1 MILPSNNKANNNQKN
16 SQDIKNSISVDK
28 ITTSKKLNISIM
40 DKKLSLLNSNIE
52 DLYKKYLEK
61 KRIRRNHEKNEQSLV
76 NHINFLIDEER
87 KIRTQ
92 IENKSLK
99 SSKIKKKSIRIFN
112 SPEVEVDTSAIRY
125 KTIESNDDAQRSS
138 KNRTKKISRKKEKIN
153 QKIFRCINR
162 NNEVQNDNSIK
173 DITNDNNNISLSS
186 FNNSIIEN
194 MRNISNDNTNKIE
207 NKQDINIIPK
217 SNITN
222 NVCIIINNPEK
233 NTSKE
238 NSSIKN
244 ELDEISFAKNNNNDS
259 FIKIANSEKN
269 DYGSNINISTN
280 ENEKKRRD
288 LEIQK
293 IKLKLSSKLKE
304 NQNVYTQNSQTYEPH
319 KEFIFN
325 RYYNENI
332 NTPSF
337 SQNKRL
343 RKAKGNKN
351 GVQSLKNILKMKRKY
366 LSNLNRE
373 IDLKTIN
380 LNLRRKSV
388 ENRNINLIKNNNN
401 QNKEYEN
408 FTFKKNED
416 KSSKYEEIKEE
427 RNTKKRSYSRPDR
440 IINKTNKTNNNIKDE
455 QNLGIDSNEVI
466 LTDSLYN
473 SNNNDESTEINNKNN
488 YNINTSNKKPI
499 VKMDKINNE
508 SCPNIISLS
517 NLTFNQSIEKKRKLL
532 GIGCNIKQDIKKNNH
547 KMVKKEI
554 KLTINKDKNKNKDKK
569 YEANIDDKTSYD
581 RSSHTSFSNATN
593 QLKNNIENNF
603 SLASIFSSI
612 SYRTNIPTKMQK
624 NNKNKNVKKINH
636 EKPQHKP
643 NNNNAHLTKIKNIY
657 NDEIIIKKQEKNKL
671 YLNSIRIIKK
681 REKNNLKENNN
692 PIYDESIT
700 SNKINNN
707 INNNKIK
714 ISNTNNNKGTEKKI
728 PEKKVK
734 LYDNEITVQ
743 KGLAAIRRIN
753 KKIEEYKNSKPQIK
767 MISQRRKNRF
777 LEENKIDNDSVN
789 NSMNISVNNN
799 ITTNRGKKYRFK
811 SYRRLSEIQKQS
823 NLFSLKNNI
832 NNQRS
837 RSKSNKSMKKLQ
849 NNIKLLKLN

>member
-138 KNRTKKISRKKEKIN
+138 KNRTKKIN

-233 NTSKE
+233 KTSKE

-288 LEIQK
+288 LEINK

-304 NQNVYTQNSQTYEPH
+304 NQNVYIQNSQTYEPH

-343 RKAKGNKN
+343 RKAKG
-351 GVQSLKNILKMKRKY
+351 
-366 LSNLNRE
+366 LS
-373 IDLKTIN
+373 
-380 LNLRRKSV
+380 
-388 ENRNINLIKNNNN
+388 
-401 QNKEYEN
+401 Q
-408 FTFKKNED
+408 
-416 KSSKYEEIKEE
+416 EE
-427 RNTKKRSYSRPDR
+427 
-440 IINKTNKTNNNIKDE
+440 
-455 QNLGIDSNEVI
+455 
-466 LTDSLYN
+466 
-473 SNNNDESTEINNKNN
+473 
-488 YNINTSNKKPI
+488 
-499 VKMDKINNE
+499 
-508 SCPNIISLS
+508 
-517 NLTFNQSIEKKRKLL
+517 
-532 GIGCNIKQDIKKNNH
+532 
-547 KMVKKEI
+547 
-554 KLTINKDKNKNKDKK
+554 
-569 YEANIDDKTSYD
+569 
-581 RSSHTSFSNATN
+581 
-593 QLKNNIENNF
+593 
-603 SLASIFSSI
+603 LA
-612 SYRTNIPTKMQK
+612 
-624 NNKNKNVKKINH
+624 
-636 EKPQHKP
+636 
-643 NNNNAHLTKIKNIY
+643 
-657 NDEIIIKKQEKNKL
+657 
-671 YLNSIRIIKK
+671 
-681 REKNNLKENNN
+681 
-692 PIYDESIT
+692 
-700 SNKINNN
+700 
-707 INNNKIK
+707 
-714 ISNTNNNKGTEKKI
+714 
-728 PEKKVK
+728 VK
-734 LYDNEITVQ
+734 LNVVRQTI
-743 KGLAAIRRIN
+743 
-753 KKIEEYKNSKPQIK
+753 SKWETGV
-767 MISQRRKNRF
+767 SQ
-777 LEENKIDNDSVN
+777 S
-789 NSMNISVNNN
+789 
-799 ITTNRGKKYRFK
+799 
-811 SYRRLSEIQKQS
+811 
-823 NLFSLKNNI
+823 
-832 NNQRS
+832 
-837 RSKSNKSMKKLQ
+837 
-849 NNIKLLKLN
+849 